1 MRHWK
6 LDRRRDRRRP
16 ARGRRGRG
24 PRAEQSRRDCG
35 RRCPARPRDIGSVQ
49 GRHADNVFEPTTAS
63 VAAGTPVEI
72 EIQNSGPASHNFTSE
87 ALNVS
92 TGPMQAGDEKTVSV
106 TVPSGRTQFI
116 CTWHQGMVIASDVG
130 TA

>member
-1 MRHWK
+1 MRHGS
-6 LDRRRDRRRP
+6 LIGGAIVVVVLAVGAAAARALNSLGETAAGDVRP
-16 ARGRRGRG
+16 G
-24 PRAEQSRRDCG
+24 PATSGASKVVMR
-35 RRCPARPRDIGSVQ
+35 
-49 GRHADNVFEPTTAS
+49 DNVFDPTTAS
-63 VAAGTPVEI
+63 VAAGTRVEI

-92 TGPMQAGDEKTVSV
+92 TGPMQAGDVKTVSE
-106 TVPSGRTQFI
+106 TVPGRTQFI